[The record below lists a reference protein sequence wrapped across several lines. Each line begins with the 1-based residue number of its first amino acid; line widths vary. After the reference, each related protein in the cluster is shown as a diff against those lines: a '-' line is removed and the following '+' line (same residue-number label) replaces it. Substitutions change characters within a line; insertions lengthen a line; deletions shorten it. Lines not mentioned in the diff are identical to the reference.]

1 MVKFCQIW
9 SHWIH
14 PRLKQAAKVGPSVIE
29 FRSRP
34 SITNSMYRSS
44 VKMDISRRRKNSVK
58 WTEWEESSPRHL
70 SISWISLNVELG
82 PIQPSSPYTKEL
94 HGLIVEFFLKKLIQ
108 FIFNFLFHKLHDKF
122 DRQIIVSNQINQ
134 TES

>member
-94 HGLIVEFFLKKLIQ
+94 HGLIVELESIQPSSPYTKELHGLIVE
-108 FIFNFLFHKLHDKF
+108 LFY
-122 DRQIIVSNQINQ
+122 
-134 TES
+134 